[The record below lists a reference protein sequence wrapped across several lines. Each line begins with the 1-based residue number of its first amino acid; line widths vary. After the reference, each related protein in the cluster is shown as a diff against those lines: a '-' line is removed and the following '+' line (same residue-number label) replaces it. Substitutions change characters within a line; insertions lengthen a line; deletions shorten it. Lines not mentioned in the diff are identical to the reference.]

1 MKKLFALTVIA
12 CLVGACV
19 VPPVPRQNDNS
30 SAIKKPFDSTWSAV
44 IETFA
49 ELNLPI
55 MNVEKASGLITTD
68 WISFKN
74 QNDETGYCAC
84 GTTKF
89 PLVEVDRRGK
99 FQVFI
104 IAKENSAEVNVSAVF
119 EKISQYKEI
128 VENTPCV
135 STGKLEAEIS
145 KRVSK
150 KLK

>member
-1 MKKLFALTVIA
+1 
-12 CLVGACV
+12 
-19 VPPVPRQNDNS
+19 
-30 SAIKKPFDSTWSAV
+30 
-44 IETFA
+44 
-49 ELNLPI
+49 

-84 GTTKF
+84 ATTKF

-104 IAKENSAEVNVSAVF
+104 IAKENSAEVKVSAVF
-119 EKISQYKEI
+119 EKISQYKKI

-150 KLK
+150 KLI

>member
-1 MKKLFALTVIA
+1 MKKSVILA
-12 CLVGACV
+12 VCICLAGACV
-19 VPPVPRQNDNS
+19 MEDLTRVENPRVLKNDME
-30 SAIKKPFDSTWSAV
+30 AV
-44 IETFA
+44 WASVLETMA
-49 ELNLPI
+49 ELRLPVLD
-55 MNVEKASGLITTD
+55 MDKAAGVITTE

-74 QNDETGYCAC
+74 QDDATGYCAC

-99 FQVFI
+99 FQISI
-104 IAKENSAEVNVSAVF
+104 IGLKNPKQVSVSSVF
-119 EKISQYKEI
+119 EKISQYKDI

-145 KRVSK
+145 SRITR